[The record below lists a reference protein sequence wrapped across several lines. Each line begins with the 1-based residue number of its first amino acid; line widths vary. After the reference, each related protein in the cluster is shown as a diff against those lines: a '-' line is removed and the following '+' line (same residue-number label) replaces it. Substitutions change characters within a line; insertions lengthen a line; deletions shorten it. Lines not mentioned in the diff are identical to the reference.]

1 MNKRILVPICIVFG
15 LLLVACGTATVNRN
29 DITTTPTTTESA
41 SPPTTTTVSTS
52 GEKIGVPECD
62 DFIAAYDACI
72 TDKVPEMARAQYKAG
87 IEQWRTSWRK
97 LAGNPD
103 TKASLAA
110 ACKQSAE
117 QTRIAMKSYGCT
129 F

>member
-1 MNKRILVPICIVFG
+1 MLKKISLLLFIAGAFG
-15 LLLVACGTATVNRN
+15 LAACGTATVNRN

-41 SPPTTTTVSTS
+41 SPPATTTAST

-97 LAGNPD
+97 LAGNPE

-117 QTRIAMKSYGCT
+117 QTRVAMKSYGCT